1 MTDHRQVRPGD
12 DAQDEASLLA
22 RCRAGEA
29 AAQGELVARYQDRV
43 YNTCLRMCG
52 NAADAEDYAQDAF
65 VKALTSLDRFDGRS
79 RFYTW
84 LFRIAVNLVLSG
96 RRRAATVRMHGLNE
110 GHESAASRLAAA
122 DAPVMAQAAQREE
135 HAMVLAAL
143 EALDGDARAIVVLR
157 DVESLDYSEIAEI
170 LDIAPGT
177 VKSRL
182 HRARMALREK
192 LQPMIGAAQQQQ

>member
-1 MTDHRQVRPGD
+1 MRDHPPARPGPNTQD
-12 DAQDEASLLA
+12 DESILLR
-22 RCRAGEA
+22 RCRAGEG

-52 NAADAEDYAQDAF
+52 NAADAEDFAQEAF
-65 VKALTSLDRFDGRS
+65 VKALQSLDRFDGRS

-96 RRRAATVRMHGLNE
+96 RRRASTVRMRGLDD
-110 GHESAASRLAAA
+110 GVGRSAQLESA
-122 DAPVMAQAAQREE
+122 DAPVVMQAGRREE
-135 HAMVLAAL
+135 HRLVLAAM
-143 EALDGDARAIVVLR
+143 EELDADVRAIVVLR
-157 DVESLDYSEIAEI
+157 DVESLDYAEIAEI
-170 LDIAPGT
+170 LNIAPGT

-192 LQPMIGAAQQQQ
+192 LLPMLSATEQP

>member
-1 MTDHRQVRPGD
+1 M
-12 DAQDEASLLA
+12 QDEALLLE
-22 RCRAGEA
+22 RCRAGEP
-29 AAQGELVARYQDRV
+29 AAQSELVARYQDRV

-96 RRRAATVRMHGLNE
+96 RRRAATVRMHGMNE
-110 GHESAASRLAAA
+110 GETGSTSRLATT

-143 EALDGDARAIVVLR
+143 NELDDDARAIVVLR
-157 DVESLDYSEIAEI
+157 DVESLDYAEIAEI
-170 LDIAPGT
+170 LNIAPGT

-192 LQPMIGAAQQQQ
+192 LQPMIGAAQQHQ